1 MSAENRAMR
10 SGGHL
15 NVVLLALLVI
25 AAVSACGGSGGNKAG
40 ADVPRTRTL
49 VFEVPDDAD
58 PPAAAFAAAVARR
71 THGRIRIQHDLS
83 SPYTSAVPA
92 NELRLVHALEAGT
105 VAVAYLPARAWALA
119 GASDFKALLAP
130 FVLSTERA
138 SRRFAQSPLATA
150 VLQSLPTSVVGL
162 ALVPV
167 EARRFLATRPL
178 TTKDAF
184 AGLRIR
190 IIDNP
195 QTAADLRSVGA
206 RPVERLDAHQAGNLL
221 DAKRLDGV
229 ESSPTN
235 ILGNGYQTVARYF
248 TTYSPFAKFQSIV
261 VSRHIWEQL
270 SSEQQQELRA
280 AAGAAVAGALLSVPK
295 AERQELTELCQAE
308 GIPARPSV
316 SQLGGIAAAMR
327 ATVPRSVSDTAGK
340 ELLSQ
345 LLRLPGTG
353 VQPLATPLP
362 SRCTRPGSQAA
373 PAAHHGGATIP
384 AGVYTVTD
392 TYKDWLAGGVINPD
406 AKTAITYVT
415 TIRRN
420 GTWYQTQSP
429 NYPDQGPFS
438 GTWEVHGD
446 QLTFV
451 MLRAGTH
458 GQNSVDAP
466 ETVRWSYFDGKLI
479 LRNLI
484 VADSGARVL
493 YAAHPWRKVR

>member
-15 NVVLLALLVI
+15 NVLLLAVLVL
-25 AAVSACGGSGGNKAG
+25 AVASACGGSGGNKAG
-40 ADVPRTRTL
+40 AEVRRTRTL

-83 SPYTSAVPA
+83 SPFTSAVPA
-92 NELRLVHALEAGT
+92 NELRLAHALEAGT
-105 VAVAYLPARAWALA
+105 VAVGYLPARAWALA
-119 GASDFKALLAP
+119 GVSDFKALLAP

-138 SRRFAQSPLATA
+138 SQRFAQSSLATA
-150 VLQSLPTSVVGL
+150 VLQSLPRSVVGL

-206 RPVERLDAHQAGNLL
+206 LPVQRLDAHQAGNLL

-248 TTYSPFAKFQSIV
+248 TTYSPFAKFQTIV
-261 VSRHIWEQL
+261 VSRQVWDQL
-270 SSEQQQELRA
+270 SAEQQEQLRA
-280 AAGAAVAGALLSVPK
+280 AARATVVAAVRSVPR
-295 AERQELTELCQAE
+295 AERQELIELCQAE
-308 GIPARPSV
+308 GIPARPSAR
-316 SQLGGIAAAMR
+316 QLGRIAAAMR
-327 ATVPRSVSDTAGK
+327 ATVPRSVSGPAGN

-345 LLRLPGTG
+345 LLGLPGTG

-362 SRCTRPGSQAA
+362 PRCTRPGLNSVP
-373 PAAHHGGATIP
+373 PAHRRGATIP

-392 TYKDWLAGGVINPD
+392 TYQDWLAGGVINPD

-415 TIRRN
+415 TIRKN

-446 QLTFV
+446 ELTFV
-451 MLRAGTH
+451 MLRAGAH

-484 VADSGARVL
+484 VADSAARVL
-493 YAAHPWRKVR
+493 YAAHPWRKIR

>member
-1 MSAENRAMR
+1 MFRAGIDEEGVISAENRAMR
-10 SGGHL
+10 SGGRL
-15 NVVLLALLVI
+15 NVLPLLALLLLVVT
-25 AAVSACGGSGGNKAG
+25 ASACGGSRGNKAG

-58 PPAAAFAAAVARR
+58 PPAAAFAAAVARL

-83 SPYTSAVPA
+83 SPYSSAVPA

-105 VAVAYLPARAWALA
+105 VAVGYLPARAWALA
-119 GASDFKALLAP
+119 GVSDFKALLAP

-150 VLQSLPTSVVGL
+150 VLQALPTSVVGL

-206 RPVERLDAHQAGNLL
+206 RPVEHLDAHQAGNLL

-261 VSRHIWEQL
+261 VSRHVWERTVV
-270 SSEQQQELRA
+270 RA
-280 AAGAAVAGALLSVPK
+280 AA
-295 AERQELTELCQAE
+295 
-308 GIPARPSV
+308 
-316 SQLGGIAAAMR
+316 AAACR
-327 ATVPRSVSDTAGK
+327 RRCRCCRGTA
-340 ELLSQ
+340 
-345 LLRLPGTG
+345 
-353 VQPLATPLP
+353 V
-362 SRCTRPGSQAA
+362 RPQ
-373 PAAHHGGATIP
+373 GGATG
-384 AGVYTVTD
+384 AD
-392 TYKDWLAGGVINPD
+392 
-406 AKTAITYVT
+406 
-415 TIRRN
+415 
-420 GTWYQTQSP
+420 
-429 NYPDQGPFS
+429 
-438 GTWEVHGD
+438 
-446 QLTFV
+446 
-451 MLRAGTH
+451 RALPG
-458 GQNSVDAP
+458 
-466 ETVRWSYFDGKLI
+466 
-479 LRNLI
+479 
-484 VADSGARVL
+484 
-493 YAAHPWRKVR
+493 